1 MSDGGKGD
9 SPRPFTVPKEEFNA
23 NFEGI
28 FGKREPRKQWVYEE
42 PKQDPL
48 ATGLIEKYKCWCYN
62 CLNKIKNENGL
73 PVTASLFIVCPSC
86 GNKRCPKATD
96 HNLDCTSCN
105 DPGQPGSRYE

>member
-1 MSDGGKGD
+1 MSHGGKGD
-9 SPRPFTVPKEEFNA
+9 SPRPFSVSIDKFNSS
-23 NFEGI
+23 FEGI

-42 PKQDPL
+42 PKQDPI
-48 ATGLIEKYKCWCYN
+48 ASGIIKKYKCWCYN

-96 HNLDCTSCN
+96 HNLDCTSSN